1 MLDRL
6 KMSEDDQIKVKE
18 NSLRSTVKQ

>member
-6 KMSEDDQIKVKE
+6 KMSEDDQVRVKG